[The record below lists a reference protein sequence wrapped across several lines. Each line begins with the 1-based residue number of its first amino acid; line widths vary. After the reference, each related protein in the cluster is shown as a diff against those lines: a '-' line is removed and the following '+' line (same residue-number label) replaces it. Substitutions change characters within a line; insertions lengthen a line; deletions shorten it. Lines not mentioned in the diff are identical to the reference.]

1 MVNNCTEKG
10 FADNRKILHE
20 LRKIAKLSI
29 LNWGVS
35 AEIAGKLDG
44 SWFVLRF
51 GRIPNAMWKSSSFWI
66 EAENDST
73 KAAIAKIILRCR
85 I

>member
-20 LRKIAKLSI
+20 LRKIAKLSLI
-29 LNWGVS
+29 DLSVN

-44 SWFVLRF
+44 SWFDLRF
-51 GRIPNAMWKSSSFWI
+51 VRIPSAMWKSSSFWI
-66 EAENDST
+66 DAENNST